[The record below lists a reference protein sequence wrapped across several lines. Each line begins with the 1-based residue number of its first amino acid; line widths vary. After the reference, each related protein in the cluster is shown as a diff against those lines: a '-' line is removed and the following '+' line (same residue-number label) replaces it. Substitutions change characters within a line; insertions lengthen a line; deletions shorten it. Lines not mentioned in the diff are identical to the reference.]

1 LRERSS
7 RAKKAV
13 SLYKAVGI
21 VVGVFPFVLALV
33 LVAAAPAWGGSPL
46 AVVATSTDLKALV
59 EAVGGDRVEVESLAP
74 PLQDPH
80 AVEVKPGQLAKLKAA
95 ALLVRIGLDHEPW
108 LGRVLRTV
116 NDPRFSRG
124 SPHDLDASKG
134 IQLLQAETP
143 RVRGERGVHVHGFG
157 NTHYWL
163 DPENARPITGAIL
176 EGMVRLAPAD
186 RPHFETNRKQFLQ
199 RLDARMMRWSEAMA
213 PYRGIR
219 VVVVHETWPYF
230 AQRFGLVVVAAVE
243 PTPGVPPSPSSL
255 ATLVQKMREA
265 RVKLLIAEPY
275 SNTSVVSQVAARSG
289 ARAVTLVP
297 SVGGDPEARDYV
309 ALFDLN
315 IRRLTE
321 ALAASR

>member
-1 LRERSS
+1 VLP
-7 RAKKAV
+7 A
-13 SLYKAVGI
+13 
-21 VVGVFPFVLALV
+21 LALV
-33 LVAAAPAWGGSPL
+33 LLTAAPAWGGGPL
-46 AVVATSTDLKALV
+46 PIVTTSTDLKSLV
-59 EAVGGDRVEVESLAP
+59 EAVGGDRVQVESLAP

-124 SPHDLDASKG
+124 SPHDLDTSKG

-163 DPENARPITGAIL
+163 DPENARPMTQAIL
-176 EGMVRLAPAD
+176 DALTRLSPAD
-186 RPHFETNRKQFLQ
+186 RSRFEANRAAFLK
-199 RLDARMMRWSEAMA
+199 RLDDGLKRWSQALT
-213 PYRGIR
+213 PYRGTR
-219 VVVVHETWPYF
+219 VVVIHETWPYF

-297 SVGGDPEARDYV
+297 SVGGDPEARDYLG
-309 ALFDLN
+309 LFDLN